1 MREIKFRAWV
11 TNSIF
16 PEKNFMCYKPS
27 IESISSSQTISL
39 NYVLSKPELLHQWG
53 AENLMQYTGLKDKNG
68 KEIYEGD
75 IVEYKENWL
84 ESESGID
91 ERFIHE
97 VSWEV
102 ESFVLK
108 NHGLLSE
115 LRDLKN
121 KIKVIGNIY
130 ENKDLLK

>member
-68 KEIYEGD
+68 LTEIYEYD
-75 IVEYKENWL
+75 V
-84 ESESGID
+84 ID
-91 ERFIHE
+91 
-97 VSWEV
+97 S
-102 ESFVLK
+102 
-108 NHGLLSE
+108 
-115 LRDLKN
+115 D
-121 KIKVIGNIY
+121 GNILGNKY
-130 ENKDLLK
+130 ENSDLLKEETNLTIEGFGTKDWIATYKEAVERGCKDS

>member
-1 MREIKFRAWV
+1 MRQIKFRAWRDGV
-11 TNSIF
+11 
-16 PEKNFMCYKPS
+16 MCYYYDQWRFVHNGIYFEEKDCEDQSKIGEGKP
-27 IESISSSQTISL
+27 I
-39 NYVLSKPELLHQWG
+39 
-53 AENLMQYTGLKDKNG
+53 LMQYTGLKDKNG

-130 ENKDLLK
+130 ENKDLLKWEN